1 MYARIPSNTCTDL
14 RLNVLDDAGVAVNV
28 PDGGPLQVTI
38 TTTLEDGGA
47 ISFGSLPLVYT
58 TTCPGSTASRP
69 PAVLPVPAGASFR
82 NVSVRAEVNPS
93 LIRMTATAPNLQPST
108 RLFLVPPTSVTSDDL
123 AVLPFHAV
131 SPAGAVTFRNYSLV
145 RFDTNSAEWIGNLA
159 TTAPSTHVIRLQ
171 NLIVMNWLVVDPLTG
186 ASVGGASPSFLVDG
200 ITRVFSDRVVAF
212 GSTSNTL
219 RFQAFQVSGASVVSG
234 AVQTVS
240 APVQTNANGGGE
252 VVGLLPPR
260 NINNPTMTGT
270 VPLWFSTRGV
280 SSTLALGRTTY
291 SYFGTES
298 WGMTTTAEANGAP
311 LGAFAGHAAMSL
323 GAGSAFMVV
332 QQNQGTFINEPPI
345 AMPGAVTFAQVP
357 VGTSGPE
364 QFAHVSGTQA
374 RIAVI
379 ARPAVAGARQ
389 YDFGVYDTAD
399 GGARPLRTVLPDQD
413 TTTGT
418 RAVTDPNL
426 ARGCVVNDSR
436 GVTFFY
442 STRLLAESTY
452 QHWAQSY
459 TAQSD
464 TLSNPVLLSIP
475 GTEDAVISCGGG
487 VLHHVD
493 MWRW

>member
-1 MYARIPSNTCTDL
+1 MYTRLPYNVCTDL
-14 RLNVLDDAGVAVNV
+14 RLNVLDDAGVAINV
-28 PDGGPLQVTI
+28 PDGGPLPVTI

-58 TTCPGSTASRP
+58 TTCPGSTSSRP
-69 PAVLPVPAGASFR
+69 PTVLPLPGGASFR
-82 NVSVRAEVNPS
+82 NVSVRVPDVNPS

-108 RLFLVPPTSVTSDDL
+108 RLFLVPPTSVASDDL

-145 RFDTNSAEWIGNLA
+145 RFDTNSAEWLGNLA
-159 TTAPSTHVIRLQ
+159 TTAPSTHAIRLQ

-186 ASVGGASPSFLVDG
+186 ASVGGPSPGFTVDG
-200 ITRVFSDRVVAF
+200 ITRVLSDRVVVF
-212 GSTSNTL
+212 GSASNTL
-219 RFQAFQVSGASVVSG
+219 RFQAFQVTGASVVSG
-234 AVQTVS
+234 VVQTEA
-240 APVQTNANGGGE
+240 APVQANANGGGE
-252 VVGLLPPR
+252 VVALLQNR
-260 NINNPTMTGT
+260 TINNPVTTGM
-270 VPLWFSTRGV
+270 VPLWFTTRGV

-291 SYFGTES
+291 TYSGIET
-298 WGMTTTAEANGAP
+298 WGATTTLEANGAP

-332 QQNQGTFINEPPI
+332 QQNQGTFISD
-345 AMPGAVTFAQVP
+345 PGPMLNAVSFSQVP
-357 VGTSGPE
+357 VGSAGPE
-364 QFAHVSGTQA
+364 QFAHVSRTQA
-374 RIAVI
+374 RIAII
-379 ARPAVAGARQ
+379 ARPAVTGARQ
-389 YDFGVYDTAD
+389 YDFGLYDTAD

-459 TAQSD
+459 TTQSD

-475 GTEDAVISCGGG
+475 GTEDAVISCGGT
-487 VLHHVD
+487 VLHHID